1 MEAGAL
7 KLTGIKQSMQIR
19 QGRKKVAVTSP
30 KLKQVEFPKV
40 FVRNLN

>member
-19 QGRKKVAVTSP
+19 QGRRRVAVTGLR
-30 KLKQVEFPKV
+30 LKQVEFPKV